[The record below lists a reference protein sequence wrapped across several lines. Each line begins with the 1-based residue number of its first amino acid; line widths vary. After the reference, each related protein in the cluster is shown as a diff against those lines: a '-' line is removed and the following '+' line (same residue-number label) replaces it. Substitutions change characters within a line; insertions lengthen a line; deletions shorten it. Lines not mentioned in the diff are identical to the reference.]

1 MRETSV
7 LIHDIGV
14 LITKTAQVGVGLRV
28 NYALNLLGKVVHH
41 LSDRQLGS
49 PHNKESD
56 FHIWGDIASATS
68 NLNMAVIF
76 DKVPKEHVKE
86 ITDELKQIAREFEV
100 DEIYYKMDKELQ
112 DLIDFMN
119 PTWKPKALN
128 SD

>member
-1 MRETSV
+1 
-7 LIHDIGV
+7 
-14 LITKTAQVGVGLRV
+14 
-28 NYALNLLGKVVHH
+28 VHH

-49 PHNKESD
+49 PRNKKSD

-76 DKVPKEHVKE
+76 DNVPKENVKR

-100 DEIYYKMDKELQ
+100 DEIHYKIDKELQ

-119 PTWKPKALN
+119 PGWKPKALD